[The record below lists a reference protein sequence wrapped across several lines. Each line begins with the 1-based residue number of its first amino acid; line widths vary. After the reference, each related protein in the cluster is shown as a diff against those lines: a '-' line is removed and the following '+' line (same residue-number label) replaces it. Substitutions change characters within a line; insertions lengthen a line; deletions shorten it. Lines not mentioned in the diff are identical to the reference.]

1 MQIRF
6 LRVARAIAS
15 LDPDKKYTRASSE
28 DGTYLHQLG
37 AAQRHG
43 VFEPYSDEAREL
55 NDWLTS
61 VRAGRELCREVWD
74 AFMAQAPQAEPLRSP
89 AKPQFSDK
97 IKFGRSKRR

>member
-15 LDPDKKYTRASSE
+15 LDPDKNYTRASSE

-55 NDWLTS
+55 NDWLMS

-74 AFMAQAPQAEPLRSP
+74 AFMAQAPKAEPLHDP
-89 AKPQFSDK
+89 TKAQFGDK